1 MLIDKK
7 FIYIAL
13 PRCASSSFHWSCL
26 KNGIGVENG
35 ESEWNTLNADIDISK
50 VENDRL
56 MDVIMHGHEE
66 LHKLKKKFGNG
77 YDVISVKRNRH
88 ERFISLFKH
97 TIHEF
102 FRIGEIDIYNKLINL
117 TLEEILFFN
126 SVDII
131 SKSKRFKMISQF
143 LQRLDLPVDHF
154 YGLNIFDILYT
165 PTSYWHV
172 HDSDIIWFDFEK
184 LDEMEE
190 WVSNKINKPFKLERT
205 NGSQHFKCNL
215 ELNNDFIKLYDSIY
229 DYYDFPKSIKTLI

>member
-1 MLIDKK
+1 MLVDKK

-26 KNGIGVENG
+26 KQGISVENE

-66 LHKLKKKFGNG
+66 LHKLKKKFGSG
-77 YDVISVKRNRH
+77 YDVISVRRNRH

-102 FRIGEIDIYNKLINL
+102 YRIGETDIYEKLMNL
-117 TLEEILFFN
+117 KLEEILFFN
-126 SVDII
+126 SADII
-131 SKSKRFKMISQF
+131 SKPKRFEMISQF
-143 LQRLDLPVDHF
+143 LRRLDLPFDHF

-165 PTSYWHV
+165 PTSYWH
-172 HDSDIIWFDFEK
+172 HHNSDIIWFDFEK

-190 WVSNKINKPFKLERT
+190 WISHKINKPFKLERT
-205 NGSQHFKCNL
+205 NGSQHFKL
-215 ELNNDFIKLYDSIY
+215 S
-229 DYYDFPKSIKTLI
+229 LIHI